1 MTEQELSLEPQSD
14 WDCKTQLDRIEA
26 MCKEILANQNKPKR
40 TNGSRQ
46 SEYSADF
53 DELWKRYPARSG
65 GNPKAKACGS
75 VKARLKEGVLL
86 ADLTAG
92 LDRYVAYVA
101 SEGLAGGTFVMQAAR
116 FFGVNKEY
124 EGEWLIDK
132 KTKQPKTELEWLQ
145 VGREHNIFA
154 RTGESHAEFQR
165 RVEVASR

>member
-1 MTEQELSLEPQSD
+1 MTEQEPIFIPESD

-40 TNGSRQ
+40 SNGSRQ

-65 GNPKAKACGS
+65 GNPKAKAWGA
-75 VKARLKEGVLL
+75 VKARLKEGVPL

-92 LDRYVAYVA
+92 LDRYIAYVA

-132 KTKQPKTELEWLQ
+132 KVKQPKTNKEWEATAESLG
-145 VGREHNIFA
+145 VTA
-154 RTGESHAEFQR
+154 RTGENWDQFIQR
-165 RVEVASR
+165 VQVALR

>member
-1 MTEQELSLEPQSD
+1 MTEQELELPDETNWYLPSD
-14 WDCKTQLDRIEA
+14 LMRIEEKLDWIIA
-26 MCKEILANQNKPKR
+26 HLSKPKR

-65 GNPKAKACGS
+65 GNPKAKAWGA
-75 VKARLKEGVLL
+75 VKARLKEGVPLT
-86 ADLTAG
+86 DLTAG
-92 LDRYVAYVA
+92 LDRYIAYVA

-132 KTKQPKTELEWLQ
+132 KVKQPKTNKEWEATAESLG
-145 VGREHNIFA
+145 VTA
-154 RTGESHAEFQR
+154 RTGENWDQFIQR
-165 RVEVASR
+165 VQVALR